1 MKKNRKENLIPFD
14 MTRPPVKTP
23 GLLMSLIW
31 GISYIMTRPTGLKMH
46 KSGMKGVKPPYL
58 VLSTHQGFA
67 DYYIAPLIMFPHRP
81 NYISDMEGFAAFGK
95 NLYRDIGCI
104 GKRRYVPDITV
115 MRNIEKAFDM
125 GNPVV
130 VYPEARHSNIGTTHV
145 IPKNMG
151 RLAKY
156 FAKHNNT
163 PLVMLRSYGVYLTN
177 PFWDEEHTRRGNMD
191 ATLELVYTAD
201 ELMKLDEETI
211 QAEIEKRLQYNEY
224 DWQAEN
230 NLRFRGGN
238 LAEGLH
244 LPLYKCCSC
253 GKKYTMESRD
263 DRIGCRACRKV
274 WKLFPN
280 GKLYDTAG
288 KEYSI
293 VDWYNSEERDA
304 EAEEIGV
311 RTFNVTVEALAN
323 ADGFVNLGKG
333 TLTFDKDEFRLN
345 FRLKKKYNYKP
356 VDWNTDEPGEEV
368 ELHFPHKQRN
378 SVQTEYN
385 YRGRGPCIVLSHK
398 DVCYYLYSEDKNFNP
413 TELQFLTEKTI
424 RNSET

>member
-1 MKKNRKENLIPFD
+1 

-46 KSGMKGVKPPYL
+46 KSGMRGVKPPYL

-95 NLYRDIGCI
+95 NIYRDIGCI
-104 GKRRYVPDITV
+104 GKRRYVPDLTV

-177 PFWDEEHTRRGNMD
+177 PFWDEEHTRRGKMD

-211 QAEIEKRLQYNEY
+211 QANSRFFESISDVPRYAVSMGIKTIMM
-224 DWQAEN
+224 AEHVV
-230 NLRFRGGN
+230 L
-238 LAEGLH
+238 LA
-244 LPLYKCCSC
+244 
-253 GKKYTMESRD
+253 
-263 DRIGCRACRKV
+263 
-274 WKLFPN
+274 N
-280 GKLYDTAG
+280 GKNKAKALYQAVCGDVTPEAPA
-288 KEYSI
+288 SI
-293 VDWYNSEERDA
+293 LQLHRDVAVVVDQ
-304 EAEEIGV
+304 EAAAMLPQSVRGV
-311 RTFNVTVEALAN
+311 SITR
-323 ADGFVNLGKG
+323 KG
-333 TLTFDKDEFRLN
+333 EGTMGTR
-345 FRLKKKYNYKP
+345 
-356 VDWNTDEPGEEV
+356 
-368 ELHFPHKQRN
+368 
-378 SVQTEYN
+378 
-385 YRGRGPCIVLSHK
+385 
-398 DVCYYLYSEDKNFNP
+398 
-413 TELQFLTEKTI
+413 
-424 RNSET
+424 